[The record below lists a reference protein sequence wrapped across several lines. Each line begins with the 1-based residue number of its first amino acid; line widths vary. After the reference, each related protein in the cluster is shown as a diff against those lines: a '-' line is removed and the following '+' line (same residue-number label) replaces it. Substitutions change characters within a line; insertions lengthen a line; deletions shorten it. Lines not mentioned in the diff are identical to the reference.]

1 MNNHTP
7 CDTPT
12 IAPHRIPRYVG
23 VMIAELGHYL
33 LILALFTSLAQGVL
47 PMVGAQKNSTNLMA
61 FGDRAAILSFTLLA
75 LSFAALTATFIASD
89 FSVKLAAS
97 HSHSMKPFLYKI
109 SGVWGNHEGSILL
122 WALMLA
128 LYAALIP
135 VFGKHLP
142 LL

>member
-12 IAPHRIPRYVG
+12 IAPHRIRRYVG

-61 FGDRAAILSFTLLA
+61 FGDRAAILSFALLA

-97 HSHSMKPFLYKI
+97 HSHSMKPFL
-109 SGVWGNHEGSILL
+109 
-122 WALMLA
+122 
-128 LYAALIP
+128 
-135 VFGKHLP
+135 
-142 LL
+142 